1 MNERIEAVDI
11 GRGLAVM
18 VMVCVHVMWMY
29 ASVDTQGSTWLG
41 HLLHTLGKG
50 TAAFLLF
57 MGMSLQLA
65 RHKSTSEHLIRSVQL
80 IALGYLMNALK
91 FLLPLHAG
99 VLPEA
104 FIQAYGWQAPL
115 SVGQQLY
122 LLSTGDI
129 LQLAGLTLALY
140 ALLQC
145 VITSALHWC
154 VVGIVIALMTPWLR
168 QWIDAEHYVLK
179 LFAGHDYQVYF
190 PMLPWAS
197 FIFFGAALG
206 QWWRQSPQQCVR
218 ALPWIGGLSMALGFA
233 LYRYDAA
240 LHMGNFFHHGPGG
253 TLYLL
258 GITLLALWLIQ
269 CSVRWHYPD
278 ALMSAWRYCSQRVT
292 SLYVIQWVLVC
303 WGMGIVGFQTQ
314 GVAGTLLLIIPAWA
328 ATLAV
333 QWLYDQQKERLW
345 RWRTA

>member
-1 MNERIEAVDI
+1 MNERIQAVDI

-29 ASVDTQGSTWLG
+29 ASVDTQGNTWLG
-41 HLLHTLGKG
+41 QLLHTLGKG

-65 RHKSTSEHLIRSVQL
+65 KAKNSSAHLLRALQL
-80 IALGYLMNALK
+80 IALGYVMNALK
-91 FLLPLHAG
+91 FLLPLHLG
-99 VLPEA
+99 WLPAEFVA
-104 FIQAYGWQAPL
+104 AYGWQAPL
-115 SVGQQLY
+115 SSGQQLY

-140 ALLQC
+140 AVLQRVIKNAFGWLTVGLL
-145 VITSALHWC
+145 IMLA
-154 VVGIVIALMTPWLR
+154 TPWLR
-168 QWIDAEHYVLK
+168 ELIGAEHYAVK
-179 LFAGHDYQVYF
+179 LIAGQDYQVYF

-206 QWWRQSPQQCVR
+206 HWWKTQPSQCVK
-218 ALPWIGGLSMALGFA
+218 ALPWLGAISMAIGFA
-233 LYRYDAA
+233 LYQHNSE

-269 CSVRWHYPD
+269 CTLRWQYPPK
-278 ALMSAWRYCSQRVT
+278 LMAAWRYCSERVT
-292 SLYVIQWVLVC
+292 SLYVIQWVLIC
-303 WGMGIVGFQTQ
+303 WGMGLVGFQTQ
-314 GVAGTLLLIIPAWA
+314 SVAGTLVLIIPAWA
-328 ATLAV
+328 ATLCV
-333 QWLYDQQKERLW
+333 QMLYEQKERLW
-345 RWRTA
+345 HWRAA

>member
-1 MNERIEAVDI
+1 MNDRIQAVDI

-29 ASVDTQGSTWLG
+29 ASIDTQAHTWLG
-41 HLLHTLGKG
+41 QLLHLLGKG

-65 RHKSTSEHLIRSVQL
+65 KAKTTTAHLIRALQL
-80 IALGYLMNALK
+80 LALGYVMNALK
-91 FLLPLHAG
+91 FLLPLQLG
-99 VLPEA
+99 WLPSE
-104 FIQAYGWQAPL
+104 FIAAYGWQAPL
-115 SVGQQLY
+115 SLGQQLY

-140 ALLQC
+140 ALISR
-145 VITSALHWC
+145 VIDHALGWLTLAL
-154 VVGIVIALMTPWLR
+154 VVTLMTPWLR
-168 QWIDAEHYVLK
+168 QLIAADFYVLK
-179 LFAGHDYQVYF
+179 LFAGQDYQVYF
-190 PMLPWAS
+190 PMLPWAC

-206 QWWRQSPQQCVR
+206 SWWRDKPQQCVR
-218 ALPWIGGLSMALGFA
+218 WLPWLALSSMAIGYG
-233 LYRYDAA
+233 LYVDNADF
-240 LHMGNFFHHGPGG
+240 HMGNFFHHGPGG
-253 TLYLL
+253 SLYLL

-269 CSVRWHYPD
+269 CSLRWNYPPR
-278 ALMSAWRYCSQRVT
+278 LMAAWRYCSQRVT

-303 WGMGIVGFQTQ
+303 WGMSLVGFQTQ
-314 GVAGTLLLIIPAWA
+314 GVTGTLLLIIPAWI

-333 QWLYDQQKERLW
+333 QRLYDMQKERIW